1 MMTVVTQKD
10 CFDPMMNL
18 AAQTDCV
25 LTSFL
30 MTVTAQF
37 FVARERHQEAA
48 EMYKVALSKSPND
61 FDIVFN
67 AANAF
72 RSVAGHLSR
81 GLFCLVDCSRY

>member
-1 MMTVVTQKD
+1 MNLAVHTD
-10 CFDPMMNL
+10 CFDFVM
-18 AAQTDCV
+18 
-25 LTSFL
+25 

-48 EMYKVALSKSPND
+48 EMYQVALSKSPND

-81 GLFCLVDCSRY
+81 GLFCLVDCNLY